1 MQYFI
6 FILALFTSSAAF
18 AQTKDTCITPEEI
31 KLYDLI
37 MAYRADNNLPKIPMS
52 RSLYYVAHQH
62 AWDLQVNSPATGKC
76 NMHSWSKKGPWS
88 PCCYTADH
96 KEAKCMWNKP
106 KELTSYQGFGFEISS
121 YSSDP
126 LTAKDALEIWQASV
140 HHDNV
145 ILNKDI
151 WASSTWNAI
160 GIAINGNYAVVWF
173 GKETDAAGEPAV
185 CK

>member
-1 MQYFI
+1 
-6 FILALFTSSAAF
+6 
-18 AQTKDTCITPEEI
+18 
-31 KLYDLI
+31 
-37 MAYRADNNLPKIPMS
+37 
-52 RSLYYVAHQH
+52 
-62 AWDLQVNSPATGKC
+62 
-76 NMHSWSKKGPWS
+76 
-88 PCCYTADH
+88 
-96 KEAKCMWNKP
+96 MWNKP

-126 LTAKDALEIWQASV
+126 LMAKDALEIWQASV